1 MRISD
6 WSSDVCSSDL
16 ERTHFEAGSWTPR
29 AKKPTHWAASWVVP
43 AEWLTRR
50 LADTVGLP
58 INAGTHNFLETR
70 LTSATQDAT
79 VNADEA
85 LIWRTASY
93 IRSYDGDLIN
103 RCIGRI
109 PVAAMPPYVLE
120 NLVTALR
127 TEERR
132 EGKNGG

>member
-58 INAGTHNFLETR
+58 INAGKHNFLETR

-85 LIWRTASY
+85 LIWRTAS
-93 IRSYDGDLIN
+93 RSD
-103 RCIGRI
+103 
-109 PVAAMPPYVLE
+109 
-120 NLVTALR
+120 
-127 TEERR
+127 ERR
-132 EGKNGG
+132 IGKRECVRVDLGGRRLRNKKKKKQ